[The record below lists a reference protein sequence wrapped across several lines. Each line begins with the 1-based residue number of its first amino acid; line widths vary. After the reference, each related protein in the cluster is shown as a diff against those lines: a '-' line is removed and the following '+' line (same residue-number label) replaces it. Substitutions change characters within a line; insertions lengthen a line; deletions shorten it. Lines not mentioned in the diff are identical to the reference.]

1 MSTPFLNFFKK
12 TFCTFFLA
20 EENNKQL
27 SQQQIRDHFDE
38 SDLSTSQLVKILQ
51 YLKLKGITIEGADEG
66 TGAARAD
73 AVSHPNPAT
82 KKSFRVPRAALAAE
96 EQAYLRTIWKAFP
109 QGLDPDD
116 LASLFQAFAKGDTA
130 AEGALTQFY
139 MAQAAQMAAELN
151 CEEIHLADLIQEAN
165 LALLASLKETDPQE
179 KNDAWM
185 RGRIRSGILHAI
197 EEQTQQKFRD
207 DYLVS
212 KVENLEAAVKE
223 LTDDDD
229 ATKFTI
235 DELAVILDMN
245 VDEIRDVLRLTG
257 DDK

>member
-1 MSTPFLNFFKK
+1 M
-12 TFCTFFLA
+12 
-20 EENNKQL
+20 
-27 SQQQIRDHFDE
+27 
-38 SDLSTSQLVKILQ
+38 V
-51 YLKLKGITIEGADEG
+51 
-66 TGAARAD
+66 
-73 AVSHPNPAT
+73 VS
-82 KKSFRVPRAALAAE
+82 AAE
-96 EQAYLRTIWKAFP
+96 SF
-109 QGLDPDD
+109 
-116 LASLFQAFAKGDTA
+116 
-130 AEGALTQFY
+130 
-139 MAQAAQMAAELN
+139 
-151 CEEIHLADLIQEAN
+151 
-165 LALLASLKETDPQE
+165 
-179 KNDAWM
+179 
-185 RGRIRSGILHAI
+185 I

>member
-1 MSTPFLNFFKK
+1 MDIKLFQQKLNDI
-12 TFCTFFLA
+12 CAIA

-51 YLKLKGITIEGADEG
+51 YLKLKGITIEGTDEG
-66 TGAARAD
+66 TGADRAD
-73 AVSHPNPAT
+73 AVSSESQDKEELPGT
-82 KKSFRVPRAALAAE
+82 RAALTAE
-96 EQAYLRTIWKAFP
+96 EQAYLSDYMENFSP
-109 QGLDPDD
+109 EGLDPDD

-165 LALLASLKETDPQE
+165 LALLASLKETD
-179 KNDAWM
+179 WM

>member
-1 MSTPFLNFFKK
+1 MESFSPEGLN
-12 TFCTFFLA
+12 
-20 EENNKQL
+20 
-27 SQQQIRDHFDE
+27 S
-38 SDLSTSQLVKILQ
+38 
-51 YLKLKGITIEGADEG
+51 
-66 TGAARAD
+66 
-73 AVSHPNPAT
+73 
-82 KKSFRVPRAALAAE
+82 
-96 EQAYLRTIWKAFP
+96 
-109 QGLDPDD
+109 DD
-116 LASLFQAFAKGDTA
+116 LTSLFQAFAKGDTA

-151 CEEIHLADLIQEAN
+151 CEEIYLADLIQEAN
-165 LALLASLKETDPQE
+165 LALLAALKETEPQQ

-212 KVENLEAAVKE
+212 KVENLESAVKE

-229 ATKFTI
+229 TTKFTI

>member
-1 MSTPFLNFFKK
+1 MDIKLFQQKLNDI
-12 TFCTFFLA
+12 CAIA

-73 AVSHPNPAT
+73 AVSSESSDKEELPGT
-82 KKSFRVPRAALAAE
+82 RAALTAE
-96 EQAYLRTIWKAFP
+96 EQAYLNDYMESFSP
-109 QGLDPDD
+109 EGLDSED
-116 LASLFQAFAKGDTA
+116 LSSLFQAFADGDTA
-130 AEGALTQFY
+130 AEGELTQFY

-165 LALLASLKETDPQE
+165 LALLASLKETAPQE
-179 KNDAWM
+179 KNDTWM

>member
-1 MSTPFLNFFKK
+1 MDIKLFQQKLNDI
-12 TFCTFFLA
+12 CAIA

-51 YLKLKGITIEGADEG
+51 YLKLKGITIEG

-73 AVSHPNPAT
+73 AVSSESSDKEELPGT
-82 KKSFRVPRAALAAE
+82 RAALTAE
-96 EQAYLRTIWKAFP
+96 EQAYLSDYMESFSP
-109 QGLDPDD
+109 EGLDPDD